1 MATYYKYAERNVD
14 SMVNWAE
21 IGKNISDMLS
31 EENKIRENKKAAID
45 QATREFGNKLAEAP
59 VGENKD
65 INRWTLNYAD
75 DAQQARLLQ
84 DKLLKSGQLKLK
96 DYNIMRQNLLDGTNQ
111 LFGLSKEYQAEYATK
126 MERMKN
132 ADPTKRNQDLETWLM
147 GSVEGFANFSQS
159 KPLIN
164 PTDYSV
170 NVGMMKKNPATG
182 MMELT
187 DDVATVNTL
196 RNRIK
201 SKFDYFDVDKANV
214 GIAGK
219 LAEYVKSEIQR
230 GSSTKAGFVIT
241 TDDAM
246 KRPGYQK
253 ALDEAINSMLVS
265 PYNISSVLT
274 ENIGVDPKT
283 GKAFSFTWNEKEAKN
298 NPNLIFIKT
307 ENDMAVPQFT
317 EEQKKAAASFMK
329 GQIEQMIKRDEK
341 INPYVEPRPERA
353 TQAELAWAKNATDT
367 RNMGNLIGQLYS
379 GDDSQ
384 VTAATNYFNG
394 LSTIGQFSRNEDGIT
409 LTYPNGASKSISF
422 KDVDG
427 IPIGKTNFTRA
438 ATALLLG
445 DDADINLAVKGS
457 LLTKNDQLNTTMVV
471 KGGSTAAP
479 AKDESGMTPEQKQDF
494 MKLNAAKQAKDLGY
508 KFDWNTG
515 TVIPP
520 K

>member
-246 KRPGYQK
+246 KRPG
-253 ALDEAINSMLVS
+253 
-265 PYNISSVLT
+265 
-274 ENIGVDPKT
+274 
-283 GKAFSFTWNEKEAKN
+283 
-298 NPNLIFIKT
+298 
-307 ENDMAVPQFT
+307 
-317 EEQKKAAASFMK
+317 
-329 GQIEQMIKRDEK
+329 
-341 INPYVEPRPERA
+341 
-353 TQAELAWAKNATDT
+353 
-367 RNMGNLIGQLYS
+367 
-379 GDDSQ
+379 
-384 VTAATNYFNG
+384 
-394 LSTIGQFSRNEDGIT
+394 
-409 LTYPNGASKSISF
+409 
-422 KDVDG
+422 
-427 IPIGKTNFTRA
+427 
-438 ATALLLG
+438 
-445 DDADINLAVKGS
+445 
-457 LLTKNDQLNTTMVV
+457 
-471 KGGSTAAP
+471 
-479 AKDESGMTPEQKQDF
+479 
-494 MKLNAAKQAKDLGY
+494 
-508 KFDWNTG
+508 
-515 TVIPP
+515 
-520 K
+520 